1 MTRMTLVVCIT
12 ATAGAGMPGLSADHA
27 TNLLVAGFEGGVES
41 TLGGYFQCIGGA
53 PTAVSDRIAAFGA
66 PAVRSWRIDVQAS
79 APSGGVGGVIPLF
92 DNRPGVKPQPLDV
105 SAVPHLLLR
114 LLGEPGARQ
123 VRVEVVH
130 GPFDG
135 LERVGTEIGRLAG
148 KDLSPTSWSTHAF
161 ALPADVLGPPGI
173 GAIRVLLDGPGAGWV
188 AIDHVAFCGS
198 ADAAAEPTRGATA
211 VPRTLRK
218 AMWVWETARILADP
232 AQREALVFFCR
243 RHGVTDLF
251 CQVPYDYKDDTIV
264 LHHVAEQRS
273 FNAAARSASVTVHAL
288 DGAPDFIFARNHG
301 RLLKLLDALDAFN
314 REGGPDARYAAVHM
328 DNEPYVLP
336 EWKDPAARRDV
347 LADFITLN
355 RELRRRCD
363 AAGMAYGVDIPFWW
377 DSCDASGKPAFTVAG
392 PEGDVPLLEALFPL
406 IQNVGIMSY
415 RERVTGVNGVV
426 ACCRTEFEL
435 GHRLGV
441 PVFAAVELGTGP
453 RVEKGITFGC
463 YPRSYFAGQLETLE
477 YVLARTAGCAGLAIH
492 AYEFYRTMEE
502 NP

>member
-1 MTRMTLVVCIT
+1 MTRTALVVCMT
-12 ATAGAGMPGLSADHA
+12 ATAGMGMPVLSADHA
-27 TNLLVAGFEGGVES
+27 TPLLVADFEGGVES

-53 PTAVSDRIAAFGA
+53 PTAVSDRIAALGA
-66 PAVRSWRIDVQAS
+66 PEVRSWRIDVQAS

-92 DNRPGVKPQPLDV
+92 DNRQGVTPRPLDV

-114 LLGEPGARQ
+114 MLGEPGARR

-135 LERVGTEIGRLAG
+135 LERVGIEVGRLAG
-148 KDLSPTSWSTHAF
+148 TELNGTSWSTHVF
-161 ALPADVLGPPGI
+161 PLPPDVLGPPGV
-173 GAIRVLLDGPGAGWV
+173 GAVRVLLEGSGAGWV
-188 AIDHVAFCGS
+188 AVDQAAFCSSSEGS
-198 ADAAAEPTRGATA
+198 AVPATA
-211 VPRTLRK
+211 APAAHPLRK
-218 AMWVWETARILADP
+218 AMWVWETARILPDP
-232 AQREALVFFCR
+232 VQREALVSFCR
-243 RHGVTDLF
+243 RNGVTDLF

-264 LHHVAEQRS
+264 LHHAAEQRS
-273 FNAAARSASVTVHAL
+273 FNAAARAAGVAVHAL
-288 DGAPDFIFARNHG
+288 DGAPDFVFARNHG
-301 RLLKLLDALDAFN
+301 RLFKLLDVLDGFN
-314 REGGPDARYAAVHM
+314 RGGGPETRYAGVHM

-336 EWKDPAARRDV
+336 EWKDPAARRA
-347 LADFITLN
+347 LLGDFITLN
-355 RELRRRCD
+355 RELRRRCE
-363 AAGMAYGVDIPFWW
+363 AAGMVYGVDIPFWW
-377 DSCDASGKPAFTVAG
+377 DSSDAAGKAVFTVSG

-453 RVEKGITFGC
+453 LVEKGITFGC

-477 YVLARTAGCAGLAIH
+477 YVLARTVGCAGLAIH
-492 AYEFYRTMEE
+492 AYEYYRTMEE